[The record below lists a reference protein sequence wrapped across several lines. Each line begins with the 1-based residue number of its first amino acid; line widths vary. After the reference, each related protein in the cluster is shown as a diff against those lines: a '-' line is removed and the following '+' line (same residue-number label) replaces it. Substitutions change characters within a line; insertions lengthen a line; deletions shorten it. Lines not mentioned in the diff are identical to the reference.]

1 MARACTQLCSCSS
14 PSSAR
19 PKAVTDR
26 REFLRGAAS
35 LGLSLGAWRGLA
47 PRALTPSTEGLYD
60 PHQPL
65 PPWALELIEGQLRAW
80 QGDGFEPHGAAQ
92 ALRMRGTN
100 PEWDFMAR
108 TYFVL
113 ALANLALRQ
122 PERAPRY
129 LAVMESIIDNTLAV
143 EAATRVDHFLLPYA
157 HARPW
162 RRQPPR
168 SLFVDGELLAMLAAF
183 ELVAPGVRPRGP
195 LRARARLVAEQMRAG
210 PLLSAESYP
219 DECWTFCNT
228 TALAGLRMAE
238 AAGLPVDASLASAW
252 LERARAHLL
261 HRDTGLLVSS
271 YRWDGAHL
279 DGPEGSSLWMSASN
293 LLLVDADFARE
304 QYTRARERLGRQL
317 LGFGYAREWPR
328 RARGP
333 MDVDS
338 GPVIPLLA
346 ASPGSS
352 GLALLGARAFD
363 DRPYLESLL
372 ASLELCAFPER
383 REHDGQATRRYRAS
397 NLLGDAVL
405 TYALCFG
412 PLWAR
417 AEGRLG

>member
-1 MARACTQLCSCSS
+1 MTG
-14 PSSAR
+14 
-19 PKAVTDR
+19 R
-26 REFLRGAAS
+26 RDFLRGAAS

-47 PRALTPSTEGLYD
+47 PRVFTPSTRGLYD
-60 PHQPL
+60 PDQPL
-65 PPWALELIEGQLRAW
+65 PPWALELIEGQMLAW
-80 QGDGFEPHGAAQ
+80 RGDGFEPHSAAE

-122 PERAPRY
+122 PERSGRY
-129 LAVMESIIDNTLAV
+129 LAVMESIIEDTLAL
-143 EAATRVDHFLLPYA
+143 EAATDVYHFLLPYA
-157 HARPW
+157 HARAW
-162 RRQPPR
+162 KRQPPR
-168 SLFVDGELLAMLAAF
+168 SLFVDGEVLAMLAAF
-183 ELVAPGVRPRGP
+183 ELVAPGIRSHGP
-195 LRARARLVAEQMRAG
+195 LLERARLVEAQMRAG
-210 PLLSAESYP
+210 PVLSGESYP

-238 AAGLPVDASLASAW
+238 AAQMPVDSELPRAW
-252 LERARAHLL
+252 LERAREHLL

-271 YRWDGAHL
+271 YRWDGTHL

-304 QYTRARERLGRQL
+304 QYTRGRERLGRKL

-338 GPVIPLLA
+338 GPVIPLLE

-363 DRPYLESLL
+363 DRPYFESLL

-383 REHDGQATRRYRAS
+383 SESGGQGTRRFRAS

-405 TYALCFG
+405 IYALCFG

-417 AEGRLG
+417 AQGRLG